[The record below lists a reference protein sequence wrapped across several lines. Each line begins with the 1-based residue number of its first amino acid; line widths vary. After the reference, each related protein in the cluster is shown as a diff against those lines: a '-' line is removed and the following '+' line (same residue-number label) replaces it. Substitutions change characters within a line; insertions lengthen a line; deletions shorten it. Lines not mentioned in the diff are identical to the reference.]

1 MDNCNIDRKLDE
13 RAEALFARISLL
25 IETARKNIASTVNI
39 TMVYANFETGKYIV
53 EDEQQG
59 AHRAEYGKSVL
70 KQLSQKLIEKYGR
83 GWSVENLTL
92 YRKFYLVY
100 ADSVNMIDPI
110 QKKSLGKDFVNT
122 VYEIGK
128 FEAFSQIS
136 QKSFTLSWSH
146 YLILMR
152 IENPSERSFYE
163 IECVQQQWSVRQLQR
178 QVNSSLYERLA
189 LSRNKHEVVRLSKE
203 GQTVEKSLDLI
214 KNPLTLEFLGLKSE
228 MTYSESKLET
238 AIIDKLQDF
247 LLELGKG
254 FLFEASQKR
263 FTFNEEHFF
272 VDLVFYNR
280 LLQCYCLIDLKIDK
294 LTHQDLGQMQMYVN
308 YYDRYV
314 KQSFEK
320 PTIGILLCKEQNE
333 ALVKLTLPDDAN
345 IYATQY
351 ALYLPNKQLLQA
363 KLNQW
368 AEEFKANHDELEHP

>member
-110 QKKSLGKDFVNT
+110 QKKSFGKDFVNT

-128 FEAFSQIS
+128 SETFSQIS

-163 IECVQQQWSVRQLQR
+163 IECAQQQWSVRQLQR

-228 MTYSESKLET
+228 TTYSESKLET
-238 AIIDKLQDF
+238 AIIDATRF

-254 FLFEASQKR
+254 SYLKQDKSVSRLMKR
-263 FTFNEEHFF
+263 TFF

-294 LTHQDLGQMQMYVN
+294 LTHQDLG
-308 YYDRYV
+308 
-314 KQSFEK
+314 
-320 PTIGILLCKEQNE
+320 
-333 ALVKLTLPDDAN
+333 ADAN
-345 IYATQY
+345 VC
-351 ALYLPNKQLLQA
+351 QLL
-363 KLNQW
+363 
-368 AEEFKANHDELEHP
+368 